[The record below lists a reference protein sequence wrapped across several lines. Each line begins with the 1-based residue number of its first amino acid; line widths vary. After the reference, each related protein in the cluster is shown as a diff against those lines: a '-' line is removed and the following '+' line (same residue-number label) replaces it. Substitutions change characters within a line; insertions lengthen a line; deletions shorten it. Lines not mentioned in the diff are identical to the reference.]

1 MNEGSSRDL
10 DSLELDALK
19 AIESATDAST
29 LEQVR
34 VGVLGKKGS
43 LKGILRNLGTLPVE
57 ERPAFGARANVVK
70 QKVEAALTDARERL
84 GVDSSAGS
92 NKKTAVAG
100 ADVTLPGR
108 QVLRGS
114 RHPVQQVSARMI
126 KIFGNLGFQVADG
139 PEVEDEWH
147 NFTGLNIP
155 ADHIARDPSE
165 NFYLQDDLLMRSQ
178 TSTVQVRVMEGTP
191 PPLRIIAPGKV
202 FRPDTVDSTHS
213 YMFHQLEGL
222 VIEEGITFGHLKATL
237 LTFFQQLLQDDGM
250 KLRLRPSFFPFT
262 EPSAEVD
269 LYWRGKWMEM
279 GGCGMVDP
287 NVLEAVGVDP
297 EKWTG
302 FAFGLGIERVAMA
315 SFNIP
320 DIRYFTEN
328 DVRFLKQFS

>member
-1 MNEGSSRDL
+1 MSEGSQVDL
-10 DSLELDALK
+10 DTIESEALQ
-19 AIESATDAST
+19 AIESASDASG
-29 LEQVR
+29 LELVR

-43 LKGILRNLGTLPVE
+43 LKQILRSLGKLPVD
-57 ERPAFGARANVVK
+57 ERASFGARANVVK
-70 QKVEAALTDARERL
+70 ETVEAALAAARERL
-84 GVDSSAGS
+84 GGPPSAS
-92 NKKTAVAG
+92 TTARGVAQT
-100 ADVTLPGR
+100 DVTLPGR
-108 QVLRGS
+108 LPQRGS
-114 RHPVQQVSARMI
+114 RHPVQLVASRMI

-155 ADHIARDPSE
+155 VDHIARDPSE
-165 NFYLQDDLLMRSQ
+165 NFFLEDDLLMRSQ

-202 FRPDTVDSTHS
+202 FRPDTVDATHS
-213 YMFHQLEGL
+213 YMFNQLEGL
-222 VIEEGITFGHLKATL
+222 VIDEGMSFGHLKATL
-237 LTFFQQLLQDDGM
+237 LSFFQQLLQEDGM
-250 KLRLRPSFFPFT
+250 RLRLRPSFFPFT

-269 LYWRGKWMEM
+269 LYWRGGWMEM

-315 SFNIP
+315 SYNIP
-320 DIRYFTEN
+320 DIRYLYEN
-328 DVRFLKQFS
+328 DVRFLQQFS

>member
-1 MNEGSSRDL
+1 MNQGSSKDL
-10 DSLELDALK
+10 DTLELEALR
-19 AIESATDAST
+19 AIQSAVDASA
-29 LEQVR
+29 LEEVR

-43 LKGILRNLGTLPVE
+43 LKGVLRNLGSLPADQ
-57 ERPAFGARANVVK
+57 RPAFGARANVVK
-70 QKVEAALTDARERL
+70 EKVEAALTEAKERL
-84 GVDSSAGS
+84 GVVS
-92 NKKTAVAG
+92 TASQSEKASVSG

-108 QVLRGS
+108 RVPRGS

-147 NFTGLNIP
+147 NFTGLNISV
-155 ADHIARDPSE
+155 DHIARDPSE

-202 FRPDTVDSTHS
+202 FRPDTVDATHS

-222 VIEEGITFGHLKATL
+222 VIEEGITFGHLKSTL

-287 NVLEAVGVDP
+287 NVLESVGVDP

-315 SFNIP
+315 TFNIP
-320 DIRYFTEN
+320 DIRYFSEN
-328 DVRFLKQFS
+328 DVRFLQQFS

>member
-1 MNEGSSRDL
+1 MSEGSSKD
-10 DSLELDALK
+10 LDALELEALQ
-19 AIESATDAST
+19 AIETAGDASV
-29 LEQVR
+29 LEEVR
-34 VGVLGKKGS
+34 VSVLGKKGS
-43 LKGILRNLGTLPVE
+43 LKGVLRNLGNLPAE

-70 QKVEAALTDARERL
+70 EKVEAALAEAKEKL
-84 GVDSSAGS
+84 GAGPAS
-92 NKKTAVAG
+92 GKKKAKASG

-108 QVLRGS
+108 HISRGS
-114 RHPVQQVSARMI
+114 RHPVQQVSSRMI

-178 TSTVQVRVMEGTP
+178 TSTVQVRVMEGNP

-222 VIEEGITFGHLKATL
+222 VIEKGITFGHLKSTL

-287 NVLEAVGVDP
+287 NVLEAVGIDP
-297 EKWTG
+297 EEWTG

-315 SFNIP
+315 SFNVP